1 MLYKFRARHIKRI
14 LWGLVVVV
22 IPAFILWGGL
32 SFLKEKKQR
41 LVGRIEK
48 KNIYLVDFSYYL
60 KMANLH
66 FTLLGEE
73 DLSYQDYVT
82 KAWQFLLFL
91 WKAKKEKIKV
101 DDKEV
106 VETIKNIFSKD
117 GKFDKERYFYILK
130 YRLRM
135 PAHIF
140 EEYMRDFLK
149 IDKLLQENIKIEIKD
164 EEVKE
169 FYKRDTQKAKI
180 NYFFIPYGDFKKE
193 LKFTEEEI
201 KEFYLRNKSIFKE
214 EPKVKINYIIINEE
228 QKDKKKILKEI
239 SSIKDLEEL
248 KDKFSLKVKETDFFA
263 LNEPVEGI
271 GWYPQINKTSFSL
284 KEKEI
289 SSPLKW
295 KENRLIVI
303 QKIDERSS
311 FVPPLEEIKEKVI
324 ERLKEEKSKEKVKE
338 ECEEIIEMIKKEKV
352 KDLKEVAK
360 RKKIEIKETG
370 YFKYYDYIEGVGLNE
385 ELSKVIFSLKKGE
398 IYPSFFLLE
407 KGGYIIQL
415 EDVTPFNEEKFEKEK
430 EIYIKKLKVRKR
442 LLETLKFISQIE
454 KESQLEIYL

>member
-14 LWGLVVVV
+14 LWGLMVVV
-22 IPAFILWGGL
+22 IPAFILWGGF
-32 SFLKEKKQR
+32 SFLKEKKKR
-41 LVGRIEK
+41 LVGKIEK
-48 KNIYLVDFSYYL
+48 KNIYLDGFNYYL

-66 FTLLGEE
+66 FTLLGEKN
-73 DLSYQDYVT
+73 LSYQDHVA

-91 WKAKKEKIKV
+91 WKAKREKIKV
-101 DDKEV
+101 NDEEV

-135 PAHIF
+135 SAHIF
-140 EEYMRDFLK
+140 EEYIRDFLK
-149 IDKLLQENIKIEIKD
+149 IDKLLQKHVKAEVKD
-164 EEVKE
+164 EELKE
-169 FYKRDTQKAKI
+169 FYKRNTQKAKI
-180 NYFFIPYGDFKKE
+180 IYLYFPYDKIEKKIK
-193 LKFTEEEI
+193 LTEEEI
-201 KEFYLRNKSIFKE
+201 KKFYSENKNLFKE
-214 EPKVKINYIIINEE
+214 EPKVKIKYAIIE
-228 QKDKKKILKEI
+228 KDKEEILKNVK
-239 SSIKDLEEL
+239 SIKNLEDLSLETKEANF
-248 KDKFSLKVKETDFFA
+248 FS
-263 LNEPVEGI
+263 LNEPIEGI
-271 GWYPQINKTSFSL
+271 GWYPQINEISFSL
-284 KEKEI
+284 KKGQI
-289 SSPLKW
+289 SSPIEW
-295 KENRLIVI
+295 KNNKVIII
-303 QKIDERSS
+303 QKIDEKPS
-311 FVPPLEEIKEKVI
+311 FIPPLEEIKERVI
-324 ERLKEEKSKEKVKE
+324 EKLKKEKVKE
-338 ECEEIIEMIKKEKV
+338 KTKEECERIIEIIKKEKA

-442 LLETLKFISQIE
+442 LLETFKFISQIE